1 MSAASASARGTCS
14 AAGAGLGSCC
24 SCLFRSASSRASASS
39 RSTKVKVSGVV
50 VEPRLPSSRHA
61 PLGCSLSIVAMCCR
75 PTEESCSR
83 SQRWR

>member
-1 MSAASASARGTCS
+1 MSASSASARGTCS
-14 AAGAGLGSCC
+14 AAGAGLGSCV
-24 SCLFRSASSRASASS
+24 CLLRSASSRASASS

-61 PLGCSLSIVAMCCR
+61 PLGCSLSIAAMCCR